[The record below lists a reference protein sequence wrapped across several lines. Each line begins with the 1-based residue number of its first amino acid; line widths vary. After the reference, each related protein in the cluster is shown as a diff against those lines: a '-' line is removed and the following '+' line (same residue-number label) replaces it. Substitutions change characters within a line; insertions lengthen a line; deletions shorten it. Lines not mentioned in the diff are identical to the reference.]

1 MSTINKSIE
10 KTGRVVLLDTARK
23 LGGVMPEIVS
33 RIQEKSVDFLD
44 GPILRIGSENAPW
57 PYNKNL
63 EEASLPDVN
72 SVIESFRESY
82 KI

>member
-1 MSTINKSIE
+1 
-10 KTGRVVLLDTARK
+10 

-33 RIQEKSVDFLD
+33 RIQEESVDFLD
-44 GPILRIGSENAPW
+44 GPILRIGSEDAPW
-57 PYNKNL
+57 PYNRSL

-72 SVIESFRESY
+72 SVIESFREGY